1 MSTSTPDALH
11 DSMGRQLFAQ
21 LEALPGSKRLK
32 PEQLEVIYSLAY
44 AHVVQNQHA
53 QALPIFA
60 FLAQYGPTR
69 RHYLAGLAL
78 CLHAA
83 GRFDEAVNIHSL
95 ALVLFPGHLEPAL
108 HMAESLAA
116 MGDLDAARGTLKN
129 LVATDT
135 PDLSARAATQL
146 ERLARREEA
155 AA

>member
-1 MSTSTPDALH
+1 MSNPTPDALH
-11 DSMGRQLFAQ
+11 DAMGRQLFAQ
-21 LEALPGSKRLK
+21 LEALPGSRRLK

-60 FLAQYGPTR
+60 FLVQYGPTR

-83 GRFDEAVNIHSL
+83 GRFDEAVNMHSL
-95 ALVLFPGHLEPAL
+95 ALVLFPEHLEPAL

-116 MGDLDAARGTLKN
+116 KGDIDAARHLLKQV
-129 LVATDT
+129 VATDT
-135 PDLSARAATQL
+135 PELSARAATLL

-155 AA
+155 TT